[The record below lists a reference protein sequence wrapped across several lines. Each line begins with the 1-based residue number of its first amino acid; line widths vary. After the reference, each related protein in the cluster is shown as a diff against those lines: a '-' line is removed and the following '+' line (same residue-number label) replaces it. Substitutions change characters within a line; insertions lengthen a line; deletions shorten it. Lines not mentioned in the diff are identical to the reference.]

1 MNGNFVNKMMEI
13 YNKDDDKMS
22 LLSAIEA
29 AVELENTYS
38 NSNIVFDNIARY
50 IGVSKETLIEYELY
64 KSLRESP

>member
-29 AVELENTYS
+29 AVELENAYS
-38 NSNIVFDNIARY
+38 NFNIVFDNIARY

-64 KSLRESP
+64 KNLRESP

>member
-29 AVELENTYS
+29 AVELENIYS
-38 NSNIVFDNIARY
+38 DSNIVFDNIARC

-64 KSLRESP
+64 RNLRE